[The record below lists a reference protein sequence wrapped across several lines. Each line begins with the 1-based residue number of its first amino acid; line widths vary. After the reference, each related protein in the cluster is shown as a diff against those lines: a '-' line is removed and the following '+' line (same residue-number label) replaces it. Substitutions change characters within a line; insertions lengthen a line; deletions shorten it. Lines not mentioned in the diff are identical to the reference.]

1 MSLSEEA
8 EQWTAGTYSAK
19 FPPGTV
25 PLEKRKR
32 LADTIVSNANSLA
45 TVFDSKHGE
54 IILHPRPTMDPND
67 PLNWPKW

>member
-1 MSLSEEA
+1 MSLSEGA
-8 EQWTAGTYSAK
+8 EQWTAGTYSVE

-25 PLEKRKR
+25 PLEKRKKAPNTMFTS
-32 LADTIVSNANSLA
+32 ADSLA
-45 TVFDSKHGE
+45 IVFDSKHGE